1 MRAKRWSALLLSG
14 VMAASMLTGCGMNK
28 NETVAT
34 FDETEVPLG
43 VANFAARF
51 LQATY
56 DDFYVAY
63 FGEDVW
69 SSDLYNNGTTM
80 QDNIKDSVMQS
91 LFDMYTLEAHMA
103 EYDVEL
109 TEDDKAEIAD
119 TAAAFIA
126 DNSKDALNALG
137 ADEEI
142 VERYLTL
149 ATIQNRMHTAIIA
162 DADTNVTDE
171 EANTSSYSYVK
182 VSKQSHTDE
191 DGNTV
196 EYTDTELTLLGKT
209 VGMFD
214 TDAKAGTLEDAAE
227 QYDYTVSSGTF
238 TADDS
243 NLDET
248 VLTALQGLDEG
259 EVSDVI
265 DTDTDYYVVRL
276 DEKTDADATETTRQN
291 IISQRQSDLYDE
303 TLKGWEDEHDMYVKR
318 DIVTVYKQTI
328 LGPLWFLI
336 QPIFTTVMYM
346 FIFGGLAGIST
357 DGVPQ
362 PLFYMAGIMLWN
374 YFSSAF
380 NVSSNVFTA
389 NAGVFGKVYFPRLV
403 VPLSGITSNLIKF
416 GIQLLLFI
424 AMYLYF
430 YVKGASLH
438 VNAALLLFPFLTFLI
453 AFHAMSWG
461 LIVSALTTKYRD
473 LTQLV
478 TFGLQLFM
486 YATPVIYP
494 LNAAPEKYRDIIAL
508 NPLTPIF
515 ETFKY
520 SCMGCGSLDWGGLAY
535 STLFMLSTLFCSVVI
550 FSRVERNFM
559 DTV

>member
-1 MRAKRWSALLLSG
+1 MTKENWTIEIKPKKKWLDIDLKGIWRYR
-14 VMAASMLTGCGMNK
+14 
-28 NETVAT
+28 
-34 FDETEVPLG
+34 
-43 VANFAARF
+43 
-51 LQATY
+51 
-56 DDFYVAY
+56 
-63 FGEDVW
+63 
-69 SSDLYNNGTTM
+69 DLY
-80 QDNIKDSVMQS
+80 
-91 LFDMYTLEAHMA
+91 Y
-103 EYDVEL
+103 
-109 TEDDKAEIAD
+109 
-119 TAAAFIA
+119 
-126 DNSKDALNALG
+126 
-137 ADEEI
+137 
-142 VERYLTL
+142 
-149 ATIQNRMHTAIIA
+149 
-162 DADTNVTDE
+162 
-171 EANTSSYSYVK
+171 
-182 VSKQSHTDE
+182 
-191 DGNTV
+191 
-196 EYTDTELTLLGKT
+196 
-209 VGMFD
+209 
-214 TDAKAGTLEDAAE
+214 
-227 QYDYTVSSGTF
+227 
-238 TADDS
+238 
-243 NLDET
+243 
-248 VLTALQGLDEG
+248 
-259 EVSDVI
+259 
-265 DTDTDYYVVRL
+265 
-276 DEKTDADATETTRQN
+276 
-291 IISQRQSDLYDE
+291 
-303 TLKGWEDEHDMYVKR
+303 MYVKR

-438 VNAALLLFPFLTFLI
+438 VNASLLLFPFLIFLT

-461 LIVSALTTKYRD
+461 LIISALTTKYRD

-535 STLFMLSTLFCSVVI
+535 STLFMLSTLFCAVVI